1 MFALAVPVAWIASMA
16 TADECGGQNIVD
28 LVVLSYSQT
37 MDSDQDLIPDAYDN
51 CLNVINQIQL
61 DFDED
66 GFGNAC
72 DFDISNNGV
81 VDLPDMT
88 FVMSVLGTPNQAADF
103 NNNGV
108 VGLPDLIALMGQIG
122 TTPGPSGLS
131 CAGEIPC
138 TGGQ

>member
-16 TADECGGQNIVD
+16 TADECGVQNIVD

-72 DFDISNNGV
+72 DFDILS
-81 VDLPDMT
+81 
-88 FVMSVLGTPNQAADF
+88 
-103 NNNGV
+103 
-108 VGLPDLIALMGQIG
+108 LIHI
-122 TTPGPSGLS
+122 
-131 CAGEIPC
+131 
-138 TGGQ
+138 